1 VAGGGGGGAGVCGRW
16 GCRAAV
22 VAPPVVSRRGGG
34 PAGGVRGGPV
44 SFFGN
49 SPSPRAIW
57 GSRHLC
63 DESVCFASRQR
74 GLCRPSGAEW
84 AVPRVPSRH
93 RLCREYLGLCRVELA
108 LGTAPDSGSGDS
120 KLAHNN

>member
-1 VAGGGGGGAGVCGRW
+1 
-16 GCRAAV
+16 
-22 VAPPVVSRRGGG
+22 
-34 PAGGVRGGPV
+34 V
-44 SFFGN
+44 SFFCFGN

-63 DESVCFASRQR
+63 DESVYFASRQR
-74 GLCRPSGAEW
+74 GLCRPSGADW

-108 LGTAPDSGSGDS
+108 LGIAPDSGSGEPESEREREWCMAWHVTCTLHSCNHIAAPDKHES
-120 KLAHNN
+120 KMQAILGLCEVKL